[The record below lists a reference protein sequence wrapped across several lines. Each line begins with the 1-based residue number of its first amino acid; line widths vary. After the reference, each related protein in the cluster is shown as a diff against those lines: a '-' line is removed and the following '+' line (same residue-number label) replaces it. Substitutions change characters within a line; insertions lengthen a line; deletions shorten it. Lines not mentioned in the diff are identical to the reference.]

1 MLLSTHG
8 SATGE
13 ASVMSTARTIA
24 RSVAEGA
31 GGVGEVW
38 WSLIRLARKKPLG
51 ALGAV
56 LVGLQLLGAGL
67 APVLAPYD
75 PYEQYYDRIMM
86 RPSLEHLFG
95 TDNFGRDLFSRVI
108 WGAQISIKV
117 GVWAVSIG
125 TFLGTVLGLL
135 SGYTGGKL
143 DMILQRI
150 MDGWMAFPSIILA
163 LAIVAVL
170 GPGEFNV
177 MVAIGLSQV
186 PPANRVIR
194 GAVLAEKNNP
204 YVEAARAISSS
215 ELRIMF
221 RHILPNVKA
230 PIIVVVTIALGQAI
244 LSEAALSF
252 LGVGV
257 QPPNPAWGSML
268 SGHSRT
274 YMLVAPWMA
283 VFPGLAIF
291 LTVMGWNLLG
301 DALRDIWDPRLR
313 AST

>member
-1 MLLSTHG
+1 
-8 SATGE
+8 
-13 ASVMSTARTIA
+13 MSNPRIIA
-24 RSVAEGA
+24 RSVANGF
-31 GGVGEVW
+31 GGIGEVW
-38 WSLIRLARKKPLG
+38 RRLIRLAFRKPLG
-51 ALGAV
+51 AFGLF
-56 LVGLQLLGAGL
+56 LVCLQLLAAGL
-67 APVLAPYD
+67 APLIAPYD
-75 PYEQYYDRIMM
+75 PYEQHYDRIMV
-86 RPSLEHLFG
+86 RPNPEHLFG
-95 TDNFGRDLFSRVI
+95 TDNFGRDLFSRVM

-117 GVWAVSIG
+117 GVVAISIG
-125 TFLGTVLGLL
+125 TFLGSILGLI
-135 SGYTGGKL
+135 SGYMGGKL
-143 DMILQRI
+143 DMVLQRI

-170 GPGEFNV
+170 GPGEINV

-194 GAVLAEKNNP
+194 GAVLTEKSNL
-204 YVEAARAISSS
+204 YIEATRASSSS
-215 ELRIMF
+215 EIRIMF
-221 RHILPNVKA
+221 RHILPNIAA
-230 PIIVVVTIALGQAI
+230 PIIVVATIALGQAI

-283 VFPGLAIF
+283 IFPGLAIF

-301 DALRDIWDPRLR
+301 DALRDVWDPRLR
-313 AST
+313 AAV

>member
-1 MLLSTHG
+1 
-8 SATGE
+8 
-13 ASVMSTARTIA
+13 MSNSHAVA
-24 RSVAEGA
+24 QSVAKGF
-31 GGVGEVW
+31 GGVGDVW
-38 WSLIRLARKKPLG
+38 RRLMHLAFRKPLG
-51 ALGAV
+51 AFGLF
-56 LVGLQLLGAGL
+56 LVCLQLLAAGL
-67 APVLAPYD
+67 APLIASYD
-75 PYEQYYDRIMM
+75 PYEQHYDRIMVG
-86 RPSLEHLFG
+86 PSVQHLFG

-117 GVWAVSIG
+117 GVVAISIG
-125 TFLGTVLGLL
+125 TLLGSTLGLI
-135 SGYTGGKL
+135 SGYLGGKL
-143 DMILQRI
+143 DMVLQRI

-163 LAIVAVL
+163 LAIVALL
-170 GPGEFNV
+170 GPGEINV

-186 PPANRVIR
+186 PPANRIIR
-194 GAVLAEKNNP
+194 GAVLAEKNNL
-204 YVEAARAISSS
+204 YIEATRAISSS
-215 ELRIMF
+215 EMRIMF
-221 RHILPNVKA
+221 RHILPNVTA
-230 PIIVVVTIALGQAI
+230 PIIVVATIALGQAI

-301 DALRDIWDPRLR
+301 DALRDVWDPRLR
-313 AST
+313 AAV

>member
-1 MLLSTHG
+1 
-8 SATGE
+8 
-13 ASVMSTARTIA
+13 MSILRINAP
-24 RSVAEGA
+24 SVANGYA
-31 GGVGEVW
+31 GVW
-38 WSLIRLARKKPLG
+38 RQLIRLAFKKPLG
-51 ALGAV
+51 AFGLF
-56 LVGLQLLGAGL
+56 LVCLQLLAAGL
-67 APVLAPYD
+67 APLVAPYD
-75 PYEQYYDRIMM
+75 PYEQYYDRIMA

-117 GVWAVSIG
+117 GVVAISIG
-125 TFLGTVLGLL
+125 TLLGSVLGLI
-135 SGYTGGKL
+135 SGYIGGKL
-143 DMILQRI
+143 DMVLQRV

-194 GAVLAEKNNP
+194 GAVLAEKSNL
-204 YVEAARAISSS
+204 YVEATRAISSS
-215 ELRIMF
+215 ETRIMF
-221 RHILPNVKA
+221 RHILPNVAA
-230 PIIVVVTIALGQAI
+230 PIIVIATIALGQAI

-301 DALRDIWDPRLR
+301 DALRDVWDPRLR
-313 AST
+313 AAV

>member
-1 MLLSTHG
+1 
-8 SATGE
+8 
-13 ASVMSTARTIA
+13 MSNPHIAA
-24 RSVAEGA
+24 RSVANGF
-31 GGVGEVW
+31 GGVRDVW
-38 WSLIRLARKKPLG
+38 WRLVRLAFRNPLG
-51 ALGAV
+51 AFGLF
-56 LVGLQLLGAGL
+56 LVALQLLAAGL
-67 APVLAPYD
+67 APLIAPYD
-75 PYEQYYDRIMM
+75 PYEQHYDRIMV
-86 RPSLEHLFG
+86 RPNLEHLFG

-117 GVWAVSIG
+117 GVVAISIG
-125 TFLGTVLGLL
+125 TLLGTVLGLI
-135 SGYTGGKL
+135 SGYIGGKL
-143 DMILQRI
+143 DMVLQRI

-170 GPGEFNV
+170 GPGEINV

-194 GAVLAEKNNP
+194 GAVLAEKSNL
-204 YVEAARAISSS
+204 YVEATRAISSS
-215 ELRIMF
+215 EIRIMF
-221 RHILPNVKA
+221 RHILPNVAA
-230 PIIVVVTIALGQAI
+230 PIIVVATIALGQAI

-301 DALRDIWDPRLR
+301 DALRDVWDPKLR
-313 AST
+313 TAV

>member
-1 MLLSTHG
+1 
-8 SATGE
+8 
-13 ASVMSTARTIA
+13 MSPSHAVA
-24 RSVAEGA
+24 QSVAKSFGGA
-31 GGVGEVW
+31 GEVW
-38 WSLIRLARKKPLG
+38 RRLLRLAFSKPLG
-51 ALGAV
+51 AFGLF
-56 LVGLQLLGAGL
+56 LVCLQLLAAGL
-67 APVLAPYD
+67 APLIAPYD
-75 PYEQYYDRIMM
+75 PYEQHYDRIMVS
-86 RPSLEHLFG
+86 PSLQHLFG
-95 TDNFGRDLFSRVI
+95 TDNFGRDLFSRVL

-117 GVWAVSIG
+117 GVAAISIG
-125 TFLGTVLGLL
+125 TLLGSIVGLI
-135 SGYTGGKL
+135 SGYLGGKL
-143 DMILQRI
+143 DMVLQRI

-163 LAIVAVL
+163 LAIVALL
-170 GPGEFNV
+170 GPGEINV

-194 GAVLAEKNNP
+194 GAVLAEKSNL
-204 YVEAARAISSS
+204 YIEATRAISSS
-215 ELRIMF
+215 EMRIMF
-221 RHILPNVKA
+221 RHILPNVTA
-230 PIIVVVTIALGQAI
+230 PIIVVATIALGQAI

-301 DALRDIWDPRLR
+301 DALRDVWDPRLR
-313 AST
+313 GAV

>member
-1 MLLSTHG
+1 
-8 SATGE
+8 
-13 ASVMSTARTIA
+13 
-24 RSVAEGA
+24 
-31 GGVGEVW
+31 
-38 WSLIRLARKKPLG
+38 LA
-51 ALGAV
+51 
-56 LVGLQLLGAGL
+56 AGL
-67 APVLAPYD
+67 APLIAPYD
-75 PYEQYYDRIMM
+75 PYEQHYDRIMV
-86 RPSLEHLFG
+86 RPNLEHLFG
-95 TDNFGRDLFSRVI
+95 TDNFGRDLFSRVM

-117 GVWAVSIG
+117 GVVAISIG
-125 TFLGTVLGLL
+125 TLLGTILGLI
-135 SGYTGGKL
+135 SGYMGGKV
-143 DMILQRI
+143 DMVSQRI

-170 GPGEFNV
+170 GPGEINV

-194 GAVLAEKNNP
+194 GAVLAEKSNL
-204 YVEAARAISSS
+204 YVEATRAISAS
-215 ELRIMF
+215 ETRIMF
-221 RHILPNVKA
+221 RHILPNVAA
-230 PIIVVVTIALGQAI
+230 PIIVVATIALGQAI

-301 DALRDIWDPRLR
+301 DALRDVWDPRLR
-313 AST
+313 AAV

>member
-1 MLLSTHG
+1 
-8 SATGE
+8 
-13 ASVMSTARTIA
+13 MSNPRINAQ
-24 RSVAEGA
+24 SVANGF
-31 GGVGEVW
+31 GRLGEVW
-38 WSLIRLARKKPLG
+38 RRLIRLALRNPLG
-51 ALGAV
+51 AFGLL
-56 LVGLQLLGAGL
+56 LVCLQLLAAGL
-67 APVLAPYD
+67 APLIAPYD
-75 PYEQYYDRIMM
+75 PYEQHYDRIMV
-86 RPSLEHLFG
+86 RPNLEHLFG
-95 TDNFGRDLFSRVI
+95 TDNFGRDLFSRVM

-117 GVWAVSIG
+117 GVVAISIG
-125 TFLGTVLGLL
+125 TLLGTILGLI
-135 SGYTGGKL
+135 SGYMGGKV
-143 DMILQRI
+143 DMVSQRI

-170 GPGEFNV
+170 GPGEINV

-194 GAVLAEKNNP
+194 GAVLAEKSNL
-204 YVEAARAISSS
+204 YVEATRAISAS
-215 ELRIMF
+215 ETRIMF
-221 RHILPNVKA
+221 RHILPNVAA
-230 PIIVVVTIALGQAI
+230 PIIVVATIALGQAI

-301 DALRDIWDPRLR
+301 DALRDVWDPRLR
-313 AST
+313 AAV

>member
-1 MLLSTHG
+1 
-8 SATGE
+8 
-13 ASVMSTARTIA
+13 MSNPRIDRAM
-24 RSVAEGA
+24 VVNGF
-31 GGVGEVW
+31 GGVREVRRR
-38 WSLIRLARKKPLG
+38 LIGLAFRNPLG
-51 ALGAV
+51 AFGFF
-56 LVGLQLLGAGL
+56 LVCLQLLAAGL
-67 APVLAPYD
+67 APLIAPYD
-75 PYEQYYDRIMM
+75 PYEQHYDRIMAQ
-86 RPSLEHLFG
+86 PSLEHLFG

-117 GVWAVSIG
+117 GVMAISIGTLLG
-125 TFLGTVLGLL
+125 TFLGLI
-135 SGYTGGKL
+135 SGYMGGKV
-143 DMILQRI
+143 DMVLQRI

-170 GPGEFNV
+170 GPGEINV

-194 GAVLAEKNNP
+194 GAVLAEKSNL
-204 YVEAARAISSS
+204 YIEATRAISSS
-215 ELRIMF
+215 EIRIMF
-221 RHILPNVKA
+221 RHILPNVTA
-230 PIIVVVTIALGQAI
+230 PIIVVATIALGQAI

-301 DALRDIWDPRLR
+301 DALRDVWDPKLR
-313 AST
+313 AAV

>member
-1 MLLSTHG
+1 
-8 SATGE
+8 
-13 ASVMSTARTIA
+13 MSNPRVIA
-24 RSVAEGA
+24 RSVANRYT
-31 GGVGEVW
+31 GVLRR
-38 WSLIRLARKKPLG
+38 LIRLAFRKPLG
-51 ALGAV
+51 AFGLF
-56 LVGLQLLGAGL
+56 LVCLQLLAASL
-67 APVLAPYD
+67 APLIAPYD
-75 PYEQYYDRIMM
+75 PYEQHYDRIMV
-86 RPSLEHLFG
+86 RPNLEHLFG
-95 TDNFGRDLFSRVI
+95 TDNFGRDLFSRVM

-117 GVWAVSIG
+117 GVVAISIG
-125 TFLGTVLGLL
+125 TFLGSILGLI
-135 SGYTGGKL
+135 SGYMGGKL
-143 DMILQRI
+143 DMVLQRI

-170 GPGEFNV
+170 GPGEINV

-194 GAVLAEKNNP
+194 GAVLTEKSNL
-204 YVEAARAISSS
+204 YIEATRAISSS
-215 ELRIMF
+215 EIRIMF
-221 RHILPNVKA
+221 RHILPNIAA
-230 PIIVVVTIALGQAI
+230 PIIVVATIALGQAI

-283 VFPGLAIF
+283 IFPGLAIF

-301 DALRDIWDPRLR
+301 DALRDVWDPRLR
-313 AST
+313 AAV

>member
-1 MLLSTHG
+1 MADAG
-8 SATGE
+8 G
-13 ASVMSTARTIA
+13 IA
-24 RSVAEGA
+24 RRVVKASGGA
-31 GGVGEVW
+31 GERWRRV
-38 WSLIRLARKKPLG
+38 IRLALQKPLG
-51 ALGAV
+51 TFGLV
-56 LVGLQLLGAGL
+56 LVCLQLSAAGL

-75 PYEQYYDRIMM
+75 PYEQYYDRIMA
-86 RPSLEHLFG
+86 RPGLEHFFG

-117 GVWAVSIG
+117 GVVAVSIG
-125 TFLGTVLGLL
+125 TLLGSILGLI
-135 SGYTGGKL
+135 SGYIGGRL
-143 DMILQRI
+143 DMVLQRI

-170 GPGEFNV
+170 GPGELNV

-194 GAVLAEKNNP
+194 GAVLAEKSNL
-204 YVEAARAISSS
+204 YIEAARAISSS
-215 ELRIMF
+215 EWRIMF
-221 RHILPNVKA
+221 RHILPNVAA
-230 PIIVVVTIALGQAI
+230 PIIVIATIALGQAI

-283 VFPGLAIF
+283 IFPGLAIF
-291 LTVMGWNLLG
+291 LAVMGWNLLG
-301 DALRDIWDPRLR
+301 DALRDVWDPRLR
-313 AST
+313 AAA

>member
-1 MLLSTHG
+1 
-8 SATGE
+8 
-13 ASVMSTARTIA
+13 MSNPRIIA
-24 RSVAEGA
+24 RSVANGF
-31 GGVGEVW
+31 GGIGEVW
-38 WSLIRLARKKPLG
+38 RRLIRLAFRKPLG
-51 ALGAV
+51 AFGLF
-56 LVGLQLLGAGL
+56 LVCLQLLAAGL
-67 APVLAPYD
+67 APLIAPYD
-75 PYEQYYDRIMM
+75 PYEQHYDRIMV
-86 RPSLEHLFG
+86 RPNLEHLFG
-95 TDNFGRDLFSRVI
+95 TDNFGRDLFSRVM

-117 GVWAVSIG
+117 GVVAISIG
-125 TFLGTVLGLL
+125 TLLGSISGLI
-135 SGYTGGKL
+135 SGYMGGKL
-143 DMILQRI
+143 DMVLQRI
-150 MDGWMAFPSIILA
+150 MDGWMAFPGIILA

-170 GPGEFNV
+170 GPGEINV

-194 GAVLAEKNNP
+194 GAVLAEKSNL
-204 YVEAARAISSS
+204 YIEATRAISSS
-215 ELRIMF
+215 EIRIMF
-221 RHILPNVKA
+221 RHILPNIAA
-230 PIIVVVTIALGQAI
+230 PIIVVATIALGQAI

-301 DALRDIWDPRLR
+301 DALRDVWDPRLR
-313 AST
+313 AAV

>member
-1 MLLSTHG
+1 
-8 SATGE
+8 
-13 ASVMSTARTIA
+13 MSNPRIIA
-24 RSVAEGA
+24 PSVANGFGA
-31 GGVGEVW
+31 VGEVW
-38 WSLIRLARKKPLG
+38 RRLIRLAFRKPLG
-51 ALGAV
+51 AFGLV
-56 LVGLQLLGAGL
+56 LVCLQLLAAGL
-67 APVLAPYD
+67 APVIAPYD
-75 PYEQYYDRIMM
+75 PYEQYYDRIMV
-86 RPSLEHLFG
+86 RPNLEHLFG
-95 TDNFGRDLFSRVI
+95 TDNFGRDLFSRVM

-117 GVWAVSIG
+117 GVAAVSIG
-125 TFLGTVLGLL
+125 TLLGSILGLI
-135 SGYTGGKL
+135 SGYMGGKL
-143 DMILQRI
+143 DMISQRI
-150 MDGWMAFPSIILA
+150 MDGWMAFPGIILA

-170 GPGEFNV
+170 GPGEINV

-194 GAVLAEKNNP
+194 GAVLAEKSNL
-204 YVEAARAISSS
+204 YIEAARAISSS

-221 RHILPNVKA
+221 RHILPNVMA
-230 PIIVVVTIALGQAI
+230 PIIVVATIALGQAI

-283 VFPGLAIF
+283 IFPGLAIF

-313 AST
+313 TGA